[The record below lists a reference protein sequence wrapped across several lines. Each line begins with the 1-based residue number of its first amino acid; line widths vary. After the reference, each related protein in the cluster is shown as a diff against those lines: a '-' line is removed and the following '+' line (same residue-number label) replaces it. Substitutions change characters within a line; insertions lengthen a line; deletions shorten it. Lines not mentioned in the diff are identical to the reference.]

1 MSKFCNYLIIVLFVL
16 FLTDLSLTDS
26 SNFIQNKNKTSL
38 LCKDGK
44 GPLLEGEERVFQ
56 CFDNNCP
63 AGFQCENN
71 NGNGICCPNLPELFK
86 LYNEASAEIKRESNE
101 QQINREQLNNEQNQ
115 SEPNV
120 NAMELL
126 EKHYGKLI
134 ARERPSPFP
143 IIENITKSS
152 ITSLPSPINSQNNF
166 QNNPQSV
173 RDSPVALEE
182 IKKQQLFEANIW
194 KPKNLFSKKF
204 NIDASGEEFS
214 CKRQRLEPFCE
225 NGNKKTQFVMRWFAK
240 EGICYSYPWGYCP
253 GEPIAADRTIR
264 TLKEC
269 EALCTDKLDK
279 YIIKEEQPNLQISG
293 IVRLMEKEEKEK
305 INKKEFNENNNI
317 LITSTLQAINIDIEN
332 EKNNLQSESY
342 KIIANSSIFHYPQN
356 NPIKVPPSSA
366 SAELAEFLLSE
377 QRPHSK
383 SKRCEKITPYRT
395 ICPSNGLTSQ
405 FTLRWYQRGENCF
418 AYPYGYCNDLIFN
431 EEPIKTE
438 KECLLICVQRREDG
452 GGWMSRRKRLLK

>member
-71 NGNGICCPNLPELFK
+71 NGNGIL

-101 QQINREQLNNEQNQ
+101 QQINREQLNNEQLNT
-115 SEPNV
+115 
-120 NAMELL
+120 
-126 EKHYGKLI
+126 K
-134 ARERPSPFP
+134 
-143 IIENITKSS
+143 IINNFITFSN
-152 ITSLPSPINSQNNF
+152 NSQNHF

-182 IKKQQLFEANIW
+182 IKKQQLLRQIFGNQKIYFL
-194 KPKNLFSKKF
+194 KNLILMQVEKNLVVKD
-204 NIDASGEEFS
+204 N
-214 CKRQRLEPFCE
+214 
-225 NGNKKTQFVMRWFAK
+225 
-240 EGICYSYPWGYCP
+240 
-253 GEPIAADRTIR
+253 PIAADRTIR

-342 KIIANSSIFHYPQN
+342 KIMANSSIFHYPQN

>member
-1 MSKFCNYLIIVLFVL
+1 MSKFCNNYLITALFVL
-16 FLTDLSLTDS
+16 FLTTNLSLTT
-26 SNFIQNKNKTSL
+26 SNFIQNKTSI

-56 CFDNNCP
+56 CFDNDCP
-63 AGFQCENN
+63 AGFECENN
-71 NGNGICCPNLPELFK
+71 NGSGICCPNLPELFK
-86 LYNEASAEIKRESNE
+86 LYNEVSAEIKREGSNE
-101 QQINREQLNNEQNQ
+101 GVNREQLNNNEQNQ
-115 SEPNV
+115 SESII

-134 ARERPSPFP
+134 ARERPPS
-143 IIENITKSS
+143 IENKTTKSS
-152 ITSLPSPINSQNNF
+152 IFPSLSSQNNSPINS
-166 QNNPQSV
+166 QSV

-194 KPKNLFSKKF
+194 KPKNLFSKK
-204 NIDASGEEFS
+204 IYVDASGEEFS
-214 CKRQRLEPFCE
+214 CKRQRLETFCE
-225 NGNKKTQFVMRWFAK
+225 NGNKRTQFVMRWFAK

-253 GEPIAADRTIR
+253 GEPIATDKTIR

-279 YIIKEEQPNLQISG
+279 YLIKEEEQPNNKQISG
-293 IVRLMEKEEKEK
+293 VVRLMEKEEIKEE
-305 INKKEFNENNNI
+305 KETTI
-317 LITSTLQAINIDIEN
+317 TTSTLQTINIDSEN
-332 EKNNLQSESY
+332 EKNNLESY
-342 KIIANSSIFHYPQN
+342 KIIANSSSFHYPPQN

-377 QRPHSK
+377 QRPNIK

-405 FTLRWYQRGENCF
+405 FTLRWYQRGNNCF
-418 AYPYGYCNDLIFN
+418 AYPYGYCNDSIFE

-438 KECLLICVQRREDG
+438 KECLLICIQRREE
-452 GGWMSRRKRLLK
+452 GGWMSRRRRLLKK